1 MSQPKLRTRAFT
13 LIELLVVIAIIAILI
28 ALLLP
33 AVQQAREAA
42 RRSQCKNNLKQIGLA
57 LQNYHEVAN
66 SFPIGARN
74 DGNGGIGISYWVGL
88 LPMLEQSVIYDKFNF
103 TAAHSGLGG
112 GGNSSLLR
120 STGSIPVMFCPS
132 SIMAQP
138 DGASSTWG
146 WQKRATYI
154 GISGGSS
161 TAGFTETRAIT
172 TANNCCSDSGN
183 SADGIQA
190 IGGVLIPNG
199 VIKIRD
205 ITDGTSN
212 TIVVGEAS
220 GSLITSNPSVTAFL
234 SPIVPHV
241 VSGNRITIG
250 GSGYH
255 SWIMGVVGSDQ
266 KLSNA
271 RALNLTTVHYPPN
284 TVNYDQPGINV
295 GWGPNNPLNSQHTG
309 GVHVVFADGHVAFLS
324 DAIHLDTLRALS
336 IRDDGAVLG
345 EY

>member
-1 MSQPKLRTRAFT
+1 MSKPKFRNRAFT

-57 LQNYHEVAN
+57 LQNYHDVAN
-66 SFPIGARN
+66 SFPIGARS
-74 DGNGGIGISYWVGL
+74 DGSGGIGISYWVGL
-88 LPMLEQSVIYDKFNF
+88 LPMLEQSIIYDKFNF
-103 TAAHSGLGG
+103 NTVHSGLGW
-112 GGNSSLLR
+112 GGNNSLIE
-120 STGSIPVMFCPS
+120 SAGSIPVMFCPS
-132 SIMAQP
+132 STMAQP
-138 DGASSTWG
+138 DGADPGWG

-154 GISGGSS
+154 GISGGTSTSS
-161 TAGFTETRAIT
+161 FMETRAIS

-190 IGGVLIPNG
+190 IGGVLVSND

-220 GSLITSNPSVTAFL
+220 GSLITSNSSVTTYL

-255 SWIMGVVGSDQ
+255 SWIMGVVGSES
-266 KLSNA
+266 KLSDA
-271 RALNLTTVHYPPN
+271 RAVNTTTIHYPPN
-284 TVNYDQPGINV
+284 TINYDQPGINV

-309 GVHVVFADGHVAFLS
+309 GVNVVFADGHVAFLS
-324 DAIHLDTLRALS
+324 NSIHLDTLRSLA
-336 IRDDGAVLG
+336 IRDDGTVLG
-345 EY
+345 EF

>member
-1 MSQPKLRTRAFT
+1 MSQLKLRNRAFT

-57 LQNYHEVAN
+57 LQNYHDVAN
-66 SFPIGARN
+66 SFPIGARG
-74 DGNGGIGISYWVGL
+74 DGNGGIGISFWVGL
-88 LPMLEQSVIYDKFNF
+88 LPMLEQSTVYDKFNF
-103 TAAHSGLGG
+103 TVAGSGIGS
-112 GGNSSLLR
+112 GGNSALLQ
-120 STGSIPVMFCPS
+120 TAGSIPVMFCPS
-132 SIMAQP
+132 STMAQP
-138 DGASSTWG
+138 DGADASWG

-161 TAGFTETRAIT
+161 TSNFSETRSVT
-172 TANNCCSDSGN
+172 TANNCCSSSG
-183 SADGIQA
+183 SSSDGIQA
-190 IGGVLIPNG
+190 IGGVLIPNDASR
-199 VIKIRD
+199 IRD

-220 GSLITSNPSVTAFL
+220 GSLITSNPSVTSYLA
-234 SPIVPHV
+234 PIVPHV

-255 SWIMGVVGSDQ
+255 SWIMGVVGSES
-266 KLSNA
+266 KLSDA

-309 GVHVVFADGHVAFLS
+309 GVNVVFADGHVAFLS
-324 DAIHLDTLRALS
+324 DSIHLDTLRALA
-336 IRDDGAVLG
+336 IRDDGTVLG
-345 EY
+345 EF

>member
-1 MSQPKLRTRAFT
+1 MSQPKIRNHAFT

-42 RRSQCKNNLKQIGLA
+42 RRAQCKNNLKQIGLA

-66 SFPIGARN
+66 SFPIGARG
-74 DGNGGIGISYWVGL
+74 DGNGGIGISYWVAL
-88 LPMLEQSVIYDKFNF
+88 LPMLEQSVVYDKFNF
-103 TAAHSGLGG
+103 TVANSGMGG
-112 GGNSSLLR
+112 GGNSSLLN
-120 STGSIPVMFCPS
+120 SVGSISGMICPS
-132 SIMAQP
+132 STLAQP

-161 TAGFTETRAIT
+161 TSSFTETRAIS

-190 IGGVLIPNG
+190 IGGVLVPND

-220 GSLITSNPSVTAFL
+220 GSLTTSNSAVTAFL
-234 SPIVPHV
+234 SVVPHV

-255 SWIMGVVGSDQ
+255 SWIMGVVGSEA

-271 RALNLTTVHYPPN
+271 RALNLTTVHFPPN

-295 GWGPNNPLNSQHTG
+295 GWGPNNPLNSQHVG

-324 DAIHLDTLRALS
+324 NSIHLDTLRSLA

-345 EY
+345 EF